1 MKTKV
6 IDVGSVMGRSSY
18 ELAVMSGKF
27 SGTLEEYIDK
37 EMKTYNDTV
46 NYSDNAIATMEDL
59 LSSVT
64 DSSSLDLSELIQ
76 ARKGYSLLGKRLDA
90 TDEQLAIILE
100 RLNSIDPS
108 SINLDSIKVT
118 GNNRNVELRNN
129 GVTIQW
135 RIVGEL
141 NWIDLINLEDL
152 TPKMSIGKVDITDNP
167 NGAKVTMSGTRRNP
181 VLDFTIPRG
190 KDGKDGASGGA
201 FVDSRI
207 NDKGELI
214 VTVRNDSNDM
224 IVTDDDG
231 QKYLIPVLGVGTV
244 ETLEHDQ
251 PAYVTI
257 TGTPTNPK
265 LNFGIPKGKPVKVKG
280 YVGEDGFIV
289 IESE

>member
-6 IDVGSVMGRSSY
+6 IDVGSVTGRSSY
-18 ELAVMSGKF
+18 ELAVISGKF

-46 NYSDNAIATMEDL
+46 TYSDNAIATMEDL
-59 LSSVT
+59 LASVT
-64 DSSSLDLSELIQ
+64 DGSSLDLSELIQ
-76 ARKGYSLLGKRLDA
+76 ARKGYTLLGDRLDV
-90 TDEQLAIILE
+90 TDEQLAIILD
-100 RLNSIDPS
+100 RLNSIDPN
-108 SINLDSIKVT
+108 SINVDSIRVT
-118 GNNRNVELRNN
+118 GSNRNVEFRNN

-135 RIVGEL
+135 RIIGEL
-141 NWIDLINLEDL
+141 NWTNLISLDEL
-152 TPKMSIGKVDITDNP
+152 TPKISVGKVDVTDDP
-167 NGAKVTMSGTRRNP
+167 DEAGGKISGTKRNP
-181 VLDFTIPRG
+181 ILDFTIPRG

-201 FVDSRI
+201 FVDSRV
-207 NDKGELI
+207 NNKGELI
-214 VTVRNDSNDM
+214 VTIKNDSSDM

-231 QKYLIPVLGVGTV
+231 NKYLVPVIGIGDV

-280 YVGEDGFIV
+280 YVDDDGFIV